1 LDKYRVAVIGATG
14 LVGRTLIKMLASHP
28 FFELDGVYASESSRG
43 YSISNISPSYVKNL
57 IVERSDV
64 SLINSKKFD
73 LVFSAISE
81 KNAALIER
89 QLSENGNVVIT
100 NASGNRMEPD
110 VPIVIPEI
118 NGKLLTEHKGNG
130 KIIAN
135 GNCST
140 IGLSFGIAPL
150 LGYGINSV
158 DVTTLQ
164 AVSGAGYPGV
174 PSMDILSN
182 VIPFIEN
189 EESKMI
195 NETSKIFRPFYTER
209 NMFEVTATCNRVPVE
224 NGHVEAITITTEEEP
239 DSVEDIY
246 RSFRGVN
253 LPAGLP
259 TLPEKPIIVFK
270 EPDRPQPKLDS
281 MLPESDGKRGMS
293 IAVGRIRKF
302 KKRVMVVLLVNN
314 LIRGAAGSTLL
325 NAELAVKSGVV

>member
-1 LDKYRVAVIGATG
+1 MDKYRVGVIGATG

-28 FFELDGVYASESSRG
+28 FFDLDGIYASESSRG
-43 YSISNISPSYVKNL
+43 YSLSNISPLFEKSL
-57 IVERSDV
+57 TVERSDV

-73 LVFSAISE
+73 LVFSAVSE
-81 KNAALIER
+81 KNAASIER

-110 VPIVIPEI
+110 VPLIIPEI
-118 NGKLLTEHKGNG
+118 NGQLLTEYNENG

-150 LGYGINSV
+150 LDYGIKSV
-158 DVTTLQ
+158 EVTTLQ

-174 PSMDILSN
+174 PSYDILSN

-195 NETSKIFRPFYTER
+195 NETSKIFRPFLTE
-209 NMFEVTATCNRVPVE
+209 NSMFDVAATCTRVPVE
-224 NGHVEAITITTEEEP
+224 NGHLEAITITTEKDT

-246 RSFRGVN
+246 KSFKGTK
-253 LPAGLP
+253 LPSGLP
-259 TLPEKPIIVFK
+259 TLPEKPIIVFN
-270 EPDRPQPKLDS
+270 ESDRPQPKLDT

-293 IAVGRIRKF
+293 VAVGRIRKN
-302 KKRVMVVLLVNN
+302 KKRVMIVLLVNN